1 MSVIEKDAQVQ
12 INIDEETLIK
22 CIALVKDMNDFCKG
36 RNEEG
41 VSETVKALTCA
52 VETMQA
58 FWCEHFGE
66 QRGNKQ

>member
-1 MSVIEKDAQVQ
+1 MSIIDEGDQVQ

-22 CIALVKDMNDFCKG
+22 SIALVKDMNDFCKG
-36 RNEEG
+36 RSEEG
-41 VSETVKALTCA
+41 VSETVEALTCA
-52 VETMQA
+52 IETMQA